1 MKKKSLRKRLQE
13 LAGVIKPLHEQQGIP
28 PTWSDLG
35 YEDGWPP
42 LTIPW
47 SPSHLSEDP
56 YGYNGPNEA
65 IQASPGQ
72 NGWYDCDEAE
82 YYVED
87 ISAYDAG
94 SSISGINAVI
104 TYILQNNIPLNTQF
118 SRVIFK
124 SLGGGGDGVPAA
136 VPEYQAG
143 YGVWHCTHP
152 DNPGA
157 RYRYIR
163 SRHMYVDGVSIGN
176 ATSIAGMYEKIIDNT
191 EITQEQLDQITTY
204 DEIEDL
210 LGTLTLVCLSV
221 TGACGGG
228 CVCQCF
234 QEDNCIAPVYG
245 CMDESAVNYMH
256 TVSLD
261 YVGSNNGTYG
271 SSNQFSVEYVY
282 NPFVNTSFSEY
293 ETSQDP
299 AYWNNYNAPG
309 AGICYYNPGCT
320 DSTALNYNSEA
331 DFDDGSCIP
340 AIIGC
345 MDENALNYNPSAN
358 IEPDGECVY
367 LEDECLNLAGTLF
380 AYSSDINEDN
390 ISTLCT
396 NFCQPVSGIGDD
408 GDPYTFDW
416 MSYGSAQY
424 AGETGGPT
432 GEIENPVL
440 YQFCTS
446 GCCDLEYSSAPRYD
460 CSPSGCVE
468 VQEYGAFDSLQA
480 CIDSGC
486 SGEFIWTGCNSFAD
500 WLTSVSI
507 ESLGGIS
514 EEVFCNNCFENIP
527 MGDAWQLWG
536 EFFNEQCN
544 CCDGFTVYD
553 QCQNID
559 NLYINVYC
567 NYTFENIPMG
577 NESTNDWLEN
587 NFIPSILSAYPYIG
601 ECCDTPYDEK
611 KTVAPSAIANVARS
625 LGIPLPKGD
634 TIQKNPQIDRMQKL
648 AGITK
653 LKK

>member
-1 MKKKSLRKRLQE
+1 M
-13 LAGVIKPLHEQQGIP
+13 
-28 PTWSDLG
+28 
-35 YEDGWPP
+35 
-42 LTIPW
+42 
-47 SPSHLSEDP
+47 
-56 YGYNGPNEA
+56 
-65 IQASPGQ
+65 
-72 NGWYDCDEAE
+72 
-82 YYVED
+82 
-87 ISAYDAG
+87 
-94 SSISGINAVI
+94 
-104 TYILQNNIPLNTQF
+104 NI
-118 SRVIFK
+118 
-124 SLGGGGDGVPAA
+124 
-136 VPEYQAG
+136 
-143 YGVWHCTHP
+143 
-152 DNPGA
+152 
-157 RYRYIR
+157 
-163 SRHMYVDGVSIGN
+163 DGVSIGS
-176 ATSIAGMYEKIIDNT
+176 ATSVAMMYEKIIDNT

-204 DEIEDL
+204 EELDDL
-210 LGTLTLVCLSV
+210 LGTLTLACLSV

-234 QEDNCIAPVYG
+234 QEDNCLSPVYG
-245 CMDESAVNYMH
+245 CLDESAANYMH
-256 TVSLD
+256 TTQTV
-261 YVGSNNGTYG
+261 YVGSNQGNYG
-271 SSNQFSVEYVY
+271 SSNQFSIEYVY

-293 ETSQDP
+293 PSDLTP
-299 AYWNNYNAPG
+299 AYWNGYNAAG

-320 DSTALNYNSEA
+320 DSTALNYNSES

-358 IEPDGECVY
+358 IEPDQYIANGGIIDVEGYGECVY
-367 LEDECLNLAGTLF
+367 LEDECLDLAGTLLG
-380 AYSSDINEDN
+380 ASVSEENIN
-390 ISTLCT
+390 TVCT
-396 NFCQPVSGIGDD
+396 NFCQQVTGTGND
-408 GDPYTFDW
+408 GDPYAFDW
-416 MSYGSAQY
+416 MSYGSGNNPQ
-424 AGETGGPT
+424 TGQ
-432 GEIENPVL
+432 EENPLL

-460 CSPSGCVE
+460 CSPNGCVE
-468 VQEYGAFDSLQA
+468 VPEYGAFSSLQE

-559 NLYINVYC
+559 NLYISVYC
-567 NYTFENIPMG
+567 NYT
-577 NESTNDWLEN
+577 NEATNDWLEN
-587 NFIPSILSAYPYIG
+587 SFIPGILSAYPNIG

-611 KTVAPSAIANVARS
+611 KTVAPSAIAKAARS
-625 LGIPLPKGD
+625 LGIPLQG
-634 TIQKNPQIDRMQKL
+634 PQVKDPSLDRMQKL